1 VAGQKVAEQKVAEQ
15 KVNDMT
21 NQDNPGDA
29 WRDFA
34 HTVQVI
40 TASALARHHL
50 DAAVG
55 ASMPATP
62 ASASAGF
69 PPNRVVLKQF
79 NITLLAASAATG
91 FALPMTEFL
100 VDGGTL
106 GVLIDERTV
115 KGEIRIVL
123 QLKGYA
129 AMQQSA
135 GREAYVVSDNG
146 SIDTIVQF
154 SPRGAAFFVLDDLPG
169 VRVGL
174 RNFKLLTL
182 GDDVGDSTP

>member
-1 VAGQKVAEQKVAEQ
+1 
-15 KVNDMT
+15 MT
-21 NQDNPGDA
+21 NQDKPGDG
-29 WRDFA
+29 WGDFA

-40 TASALARHHL
+40 TASAVARHAM
-50 DAAVG
+50 DVAGGGRVA
-55 ASMPATP
+55 
-62 ASASAGF
+62 ASAGTGGRL
-69 PPNRVVLKQF
+69 PANRSIVKQF

-100 VDGGTL
+100 VDGGML

-135 GREAYVVSDNG
+135 GREAYIVSDNG
-146 SIDTIVQF
+146 SIDTIIQF

-169 VRVGL
+169 VRAGL
-174 RNFKLLTL
+174 RNFKLMTL
-182 GDDVGDSTP
+182 DDDVGDDAGDGVGDGTP